1 MILPLIFTCVEVVC
15 FHCTKQFGNP
25 AGTKPTELDNHILGG
40 VAEDP
45 MKRSTLIATCLIKS
59 DMIARLEYAE
69 QCVQQTFLSE
79 FPNSSFSEWNHDI
92 NERTAEDIIGRVGPA
107 SRINVK
113 KFIEDLWYVS

>member
-1 MILPLIFTCVEVVC
+1 MLTRVEVMR
-15 FHCTKQFGNP
+15 FYCTKQFCNP
-25 AGTKPTELDNHILGG
+25 VGIQPVELDNHILGG
-40 VAEDP
+40 VAEDS
-45 MKRSTLIATCLIKS
+45 MKRSTLIATCLVKS

-79 FPNSSFSEWNHDI
+79 FPNSNFSEWNHDI
-92 NERTAEDIIGRVGPA
+92 NEETAEDIIRRVSRA